1 MDSTVDRITSEIE
14 ESVNVKVSMMKD
26 KKLIETV
33 SKIIDEIVSALKRGR
48 KILLCGNGG
57 SAADAQHFA
66 AELVGKFR
74 KIRKALSA
82 VSLTVNTSILTSIGN
97 DFSFDDVFKRQVEAI
112 GKKGDILIAISTSG
126 NSKNVI
132 EAVEQAKKMGI
143 FTIGFTGKDGG
154 KLAEICDIVVKVPSS
169 STPRIQEMH
178 ITLFH
183 AICGIV
189 EEIIIAQG

>member
-112 GKKGDILIAISTSG
+112 GKEGDILIAISTSG

-189 EEIIIAQG
+189 EEIITAQG

>member
-132 EAVEQAKKMGI
+132 EAVEQAKKMDI

-154 KLAEICDIVVKVPSS
+154 KLAEICDLVVKVPSS

-189 EEIIIAQG
+189 EEIITAQG

>member
-112 GKKGDILIAISTSG
+112 GKEGDILIAISTSG

>member
-189 EEIIIAQG
+189 EEIITAQG

>member
-112 GKKGDILIAISTSG
+112 GKEGDILIAISTSG

-132 EAVEQAKKMGI
+132 EAVKQAKKMGI

>member
-33 SKIIDEIVSALKRGR
+33 SRIIEEIVSALRRGR

-112 GKKGDILIAISTSG
+112 GKEGDLLIAISTSG

-132 EAVEQAKKMGI
+132 EAVKQAKKMDI

-154 KLAEICDIVVKVPSS
+154 KLAEICDLVVKVPSS
-169 STPRIQEMH
+169 NTPRIQEMH

-189 EEIIIAQG
+189 EEIITAQG

>member
-112 GKKGDILIAISTSG
+112 GKEGDILIAISTSG

-132 EAVEQAKKMGI
+132 EAVKQAKKMGI

-189 EEIIIAQG
+189 EEIITAQG

>member
-1 MDSTVDRITSEIE
+1 MVDRITSEIE

-33 SKIIDEIVSALKRGR
+33 SRIIDEIVSALRRGR

-57 SAADAQHFA
+57 SAADAQHFS

-74 KIRKALSA
+74 KIREALPA
-82 VSLTVNTSILTSIGN
+82 ISLTVNTSILTSIGN

-112 GKKGDILIAISTSG
+112 GKEGDLLIAISTSG

-132 EAVEQAKKMGI
+132 EAVKQAKKMDI

-154 KLAEICDIVVKVPSS
+154 KLAEICDLVVKVPSS
-169 STPRIQEMH
+169 NTPRIQEMH

-189 EEIIIAQG
+189 EEIITTQG

>member
-33 SKIIDEIVSALKRGR
+33 SRIIEEIVSALRRGR

-112 GKKGDILIAISTSG
+112 GKEGDILIAISTSG

-189 EEIIIAQG
+189 EEIITAQG